1 MLPCEVACQ
10 SAKLLRKVTTM
21 ILSLL
26 KFSHD
31 SVSLEELLR
40 PESLILHLLTHL
52 TRQDFASLLRVENL
66 GTHHRETFMH
76 ELNV

>member
-1 MLPCEVACQ
+1 MLSCEVACQ

-52 TRQDFASLLRVENL
+52 TRQDLTSLLRVEDL
-66 GTHHRETFMH
+66 GTHHRDAFTH